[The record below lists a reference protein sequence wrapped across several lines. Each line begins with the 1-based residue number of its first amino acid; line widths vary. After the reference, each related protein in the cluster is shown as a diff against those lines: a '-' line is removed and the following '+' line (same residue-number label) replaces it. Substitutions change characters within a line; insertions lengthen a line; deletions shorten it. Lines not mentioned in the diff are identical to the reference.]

1 MQISASH
8 INPRNGRNAN
18 VRTSGRQHALD
29 RVHWKSYAKTTPVV
43 TQLIIDQVPLEE
55 GKN

>member
-1 MQISASH
+1 MQISANH